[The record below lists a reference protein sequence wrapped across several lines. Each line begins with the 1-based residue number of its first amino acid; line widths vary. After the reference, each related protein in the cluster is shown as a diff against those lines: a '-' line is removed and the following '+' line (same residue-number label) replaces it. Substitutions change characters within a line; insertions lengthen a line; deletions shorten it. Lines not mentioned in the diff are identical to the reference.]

1 MHPTTVRFS
10 DDMWRLIETEAG
22 REGVSASQ
30 YIRESVI
37 LRAALEMMQRGDA
50 PGFRAAVVQV
60 RRLLAQ
66 MADEP

>member
-10 DDMWRLIETEAG
+10 DDMWRLIEAEAG
-22 REGVSASQ
+22 REGISASQ

-37 LRAALEMMQRGDA
+37 LRAALEMMQRGDVT
-50 PGFRAAVVQV
+50 GFRAAVNQV